1 MTAATAST
9 TTSDPIYPPAVVK
22 SDGSVQSVAE
32 TTDMS
37 QEDLSMDIAP
47 PPPAENPFTKL
58 FSHCFPSK
66 ARLEEE
72 DHEKENLLEI
82 EREAPHDG
90 KCNLVSVSLWTAFRR
105 CR

>member
-9 TTSDPIYPPAVVK
+9 TSDLLYPPAVVK
-22 SDGSVQSVAE
+22 GDSSVQSVAD

-66 ARLEEE
+66 ARLEE
-72 DHEKENLLEI
+72 DHEKEDLLEI
-82 EREAPHDG
+82 EQEAPHDG
-90 KCNLVSVSLWTAFRR
+90 K
-105 CR
+105 